1 MLVWEEKLFEFGVGD
16 VVGEGPGYASLAAR
30 STSRTVCLEQC
41 AIDSMVRWL
50 YLEDSL
56 NRRISQIVCH
66 YETSN

>member
-1 MLVWEEKLFEFGVGD
+1 MDVRIVGFGVLAGCLVLVWEEKLFEFGVGD

-50 YLEDSL
+50 Y
-56 NRRISQIVCH
+56 
-66 YETSN
+66 